1 MAGVVTPLTLS
12 GDGIIAAGG
21 RGEVTLGQVPVG
33 KRWEV
38 WSLTVNCDS
47 LTSFS
52 RAFVY
57 KGVADSQANLLDQ
70 TQQYGGNA
78 NTTDTL
84 LLLQPGETLR
94 VVWTEAEVGVTCGAT
109 AQVRQIQDA

>member
-1 MAGVVTPLTLS
+1 MPAVVTPLTLT
-12 GDGIIAAGG
+12 GVGVIGIGG

-38 WSLTVNCDS
+38 WSLTINCDS
-47 LTSFS
+47 LTTFS
-52 RAFVY
+52 RAYVY
-57 KGVADSQANLLDQ
+57 KGVSDTQANLLDQ

-84 LLLQPGETLR
+84 LLLQPGDTLR
-94 VVWTEAEVGVTCGAT
+94 VVWSDAEVGVRCGAT
-109 AQVRQIQDA
+109 AQVRQVQDV